1 MSIERN
7 KIYLADAYKKIKELK
22 SKSIDCIYTDIPYLF
37 ESGGGGSSELALR
50 IHKNKKVDLADIDS
64 GIDYA
69 IFDDFLRVMKK
80 VNLFIWCSKLQ
91 IQDIL
96 NWRLK
101 VPNIT
106 FEVLVWC
113 KLNPTPQT
121 NNVWLPDIE
130 YCLYFREKGV
140 KLNEGYDYKSKWY
153 VSGINQK
160 DKAIYNHPS
169 IKPFELVKRHLL
181 HATQKGNLI
190 LDPFIGSGTT
200 AEASKVIGRDYIG
213 FENDEAWYQVAI
225 DRLDGITAKEREA
238 GIIQQTLFDYK
249 EV

>member
-1 MSIERN
+1 M
-7 KIYLADAYKKIKELK
+7 KKLK
-22 SKSIDCIYTDIPYLF
+22 NSKVNPLIVFILIFLICLKVAV
-37 ESGGGGSSELALR
+37 GGSSELALR
-50 IHKNKKVDLADIDS
+50 IHKNKKVDLASIDS

-96 NWRLK
+96 NWWLK

-121 NNVWLPDIE
+121 NNVWLPDVE

-140 KLNEGYDYKSKWY
+140 KLNKGYDYKSKWY

-181 HATQKGNLI
+181 HTTQKGDLI

-238 GIIQQTLFDYK
+238 GIIQQILFDYK

>member
-1 MSIERN
+1 M
-7 KIYLADAYKKIKELK
+7 KKLK
-22 SKSIDCIYTDIPYLF
+22 NSKVNPLIVFILIFLICLKVAV
-37 ESGGGGSSELALR
+37 GGSSELALR
-50 IHKNKKVDLADIDS
+50 IHKNKKVDLASIDS

-96 NWRLK
+96 NWWLK

-121 NNVWLPDIE
+121 NNVWLPDVE

-140 KLNEGYDYKSKWY
+140 KLNKGYDYKSKWY

-181 HATQKGNLI
+181 HTTQKGDLI

-225 DRLDGITAKEREA
+225 DRLDGVTAKEREA
-238 GIIQQTLFDYK
+238 GIIQQILFDYK

>member
-1 MSIERN
+1 M
-7 KIYLADAYKKIKELK
+7 KKLK
-22 SKSIDCIYTDIPYLF
+22 NSKVNPLIVFILIFLICLKVAV
-37 ESGGGGSSELALR
+37 GGSSELALR
-50 IHKNKKVDLADIDS
+50 IHKNKKVDLASIDS

-96 NWRLK
+96 NWWLK

-121 NNVWLPDIE
+121 NNVWLPDVE

-140 KLNEGYDYKSKWY
+140 KLNKGYDYKSKWY

-181 HATQKGNLI
+181 HTTQKGDLI
-190 LDPFIGSGTT
+190 LDPFIGS
-200 AEASKVIGRDYIG
+200 I
-213 FENDEAWYQVAI
+213 
-225 DRLDGITAKEREA
+225 
-238 GIIQQTLFDYK
+238 
-249 EV
+249 

>member
-1 MSIERN
+1 M
-7 KIYLADAYKKIKELK
+7 KKLK
-22 SKSIDCIYTDIPYLF
+22 NSKVNPLIVFILIFLICLKVAV
-37 ESGGGGSSELALR
+37 GGSSELALR
-50 IHKNKKVDLADIDS
+50 IHKNKKVDLASIDS

-96 NWRLK
+96 NWWLK

-121 NNVWLPDIE
+121 NNVWLPDVE

-140 KLNEGYDYKSKWY
+140 KLNKGYDYKSKWY

-181 HATQKGNLI
+181 HTTQKGDLI

-213 FENDEAWYQVAI
+213 FENDEAWYQVTI
-225 DRLDGITAKEREA
+225 DRLDGVTAKEREA
-238 GIIQQTLFDYK
+238 GIIQQILFDYK

>member
-1 MSIERN
+1 
-7 KIYLADAYKKIKELK
+7 
-22 SKSIDCIYTDIPYLF
+22 
-37 ESGGGGSSELALR
+37 
-50 IHKNKKVDLADIDS
+50 
-64 GIDYA
+64 
-69 IFDDFLRVMKK
+69 MKK

-96 NWRLK
+96 NWWLK

-181 HATQKGNLI
+181 HATQKDNLI

-200 AEASKVIGRDYIG
+200 AVASKVIGRDYIG

-249 EV
+249 EI